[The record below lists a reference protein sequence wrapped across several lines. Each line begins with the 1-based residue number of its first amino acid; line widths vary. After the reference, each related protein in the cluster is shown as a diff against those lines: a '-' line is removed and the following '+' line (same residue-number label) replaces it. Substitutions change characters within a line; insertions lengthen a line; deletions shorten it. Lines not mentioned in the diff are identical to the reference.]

1 MHTVE
6 DRDGMRVLVVTSM
19 QDLSSM
25 QSGSLEIIE
34 GNKLEEPT
42 AIVHA
47 NDIAKYYG
55 LDIRDVW
62 PLVHANAMGQRVSYN
77 STPTEDKDSPTPGK
91 PILPMTKNSNRNER
105 YWVDG
110 YDTHGNKTKV
120 ERVRRV
126 PYVQEPDDGV
136 YAKYTDVLYFADS
149 QGWTKGGGK
158 PKSKEAQQTTS
169 DLSVLSQQIAELTK
183 LMTMQVQLSLDEKKA
198 RK

>member
-19 QDLSSM
+19 QDSASFD
-25 QSGSLEIIE
+25 SGEQVIIE
-34 GNKLEEPT
+34 GKQLEEPT
-42 AIVHA
+42 PIVHV
-47 NDIAKYYG
+47 NDIAKFYG
-55 LDIRDVW
+55 LDVRDVW
-62 PLVHANAMGQRVSYN
+62 PLVHANAMGQRVAYN
-77 STPTEDKDSPTPGK
+77 TGDFGK
-91 PILPMTKNSNRNER
+91 PKDANRNER
-105 YWVDG
+105 YWRDG
-110 YDTHGNKTKV
+110 TDIHGNKTKV
-120 ERVRRV
+120 ERIRRV
-126 PYVQEPDDGV
+126 PYVQEADDGM

-183 LMTMQVQLSLDEKKA
+183 LMTMQVQLTLDEKKA